1 MGRLVAAVI
10 ALAVFL
16 TGAMYWSQAHQDAE
30 QAPDCVY
37 PCAKA
42 TVQPAR
48 SKVAQASEGDKTT
61 QTEDESKQ
69 GCAGGCCHNCGGK

>member
-30 QAPDCVY
+30 AAPDCVY

-42 TVQPAR
+42 TVQPSR
-48 SKVAQASEGDKTT
+48 SDSNAAQSGEKDGAEQKPEGCGCHCNCKDK
-61 QTEDESKQ
+61 K
-69 GCAGGCCHNCGGK
+69 AAN